1 MSANVRR
8 HLAARRTRAA
18 ALALAIAAL
27 LAGCGSSGVVEGG
40 NNAFSAT
47 TLTVYTDLPLLGPDR
62 AVGTSIAGGEELAL
76 YDAGGHVGQLH
87 VSIQELDGVADAAI
101 ASPVTQ
107 SSSLQTANS
116 AHAAASDLS
125 TIAYIGDLYSPSTAI
140 SLPLNNENGI
150 LQISPGSSYSGFTDS
165 SPVAPKGGP
174 SVWYPNGQQ
183 TFARLVPADTVEA
196 RAMVTY
202 MRSLGVRRLDV
213 VSDAEYPPYDSG
225 IAHLVSSDAPAAGI
239 TLAGRQTKVSTQSV
253 SSPRSYAQ
261 LAARISAAH
270 VDAVLLGAAP
280 NPGADALF
288 QELHAKLPKLKL
300 FAASTLAT
308 PSFLAGL
315 GAAASA
321 TYVTSPLL
329 EPDQYPP
336 AAQAVLAHY
345 RSAFPGAAA
354 NAYVLYGYEAM
365 EDVLRAIK
373 LAGRYGAKRQNV
385 VGAFFNRLGERN
397 GVLGPYTINR
407 DGDTSLARFDGYRAG
422 PRGTLVLVHPIS

>member
-1 MSANVRR
+1 MSATSRR
-8 HLAARRTRAA
+8 LAGRRARAA
-18 ALALAIAAL
+18 ALALALAAL
-27 LAGCGSSGVVEGG
+27 AAGCGSSGVVEGG

-62 AVGTSIAGGEELAL
+62 AVGSAIAGGEELAL
-76 YDAGGHVGQLH
+76 YEAGGHVGALH

-101 ASPVTQ
+101 ASPVTH
-107 SSSLQTANS
+107 SNNLQTANS

-140 SLPLNNENGI
+140 SLPLINENAI

-165 SPVAPKGGP
+165 SAVAPKGGP
-174 SVWYPNGQQ
+174 SIWYPNGHR

-196 RAMVTY
+196 KAMVTY

-213 VSDAEYPPYDSG
+213 VSDAEYPPFDSG

-253 SSPRSYAQ
+253 SSPRAYAQ
-261 LAARISAAH
+261 LAATIAAAH
-270 VDAVLLGAAP
+270 AGGVLLGAAP

-300 FAASTLAT
+300 FAASSLAT
-308 PSFLAGL
+308 PSFLSGL

-321 TYVTSPLL
+321 TYVTSPML

-336 AAQAVLAHY
+336 AAQAVFARY
-345 RSAFPGAAA
+345 RSAFPGAAV
-354 NAYVLYGYEAM
+354 NADVLYGYEAM
-365 EDVLRAIK
+365 SDVLRAIK
-373 LAGRYGAKRQNV
+373 LAGRYGANRQHVIN
-385 VGAFFNRLGERN
+385 AFFDGLGKRD
-397 GVLGPYTINR
+397 GVLGSYTINSH
-407 DGDTSLARFDGYRAG
+407 GDTSLARFDGYRAG
-422 PRGTLVLVHPIS
+422 PKGTLVLVAPIS

>member
-1 MSANVRR
+1 VIAIVRR
-8 HLAARRTRAA
+8 NLAGRRARTAAA
-18 ALALAIAAL
+18 ALALAAL

-47 TLTVYTDLPLLGPDR
+47 TLTVYTDLPMLGPDR
-62 AVGTSIAGGEELAL
+62 VVGTSIANGEELAL
-76 YDAGGHVGQLH
+76 YEAGGHVGQLH
-87 VSIQELDGVADAAI
+87 VSIQELNGVADAAV
-101 ASPVTQ
+101 ASPVTH

-140 SLPLNNENGI
+140 SLPLTNENGI
-150 LQISPGSSYSGFTDS
+150 LQLSPGSSYSGFTDS

-174 SVWYPNGQQ
+174 SRWYPNGTR

-196 RAMVTY
+196 KAMVTY

-213 VSDAEYPPYDSG
+213 VSDAEYPPFDSG
-225 IAHLVSSDAPAAGI
+225 IAHLVAADAPASKI
-239 TLAGRQTKVSTQSV
+239 TLAGRQTKVATQSV
-253 SSPRSYAQ
+253 TSPGRYAQ
-261 LAARISAAH
+261 LAATIAATH
-270 VDAVLLGAAP
+270 ADGVLLGAAP

-288 QELHAKLPKLKL
+288 EELHAKLPKLKL

-315 GAAASA
+315 GAAVSA
-321 TYVTSPLL
+321 TYVTSSML

-336 AAQAVLAHY
+336 AAQAVFARY
-345 RSAFPGAAA
+345 RSAFPGDAA

-365 EDVLRAIK
+365 ADVLRAIK
-373 LAGRYGAKRQNV
+373 LAGRYGAQRQDV
-385 VGAFFNRLGERN
+385 VGAFFNRLGDRD
-397 GVLGPYTINR
+397 GVLGAYTINSH
-407 DGDTSLARFDGYRAG
+407 GDTSLARFDGYRAG
-422 PRGTLVLVHPIS
+422 PNGTLVLVRPIS